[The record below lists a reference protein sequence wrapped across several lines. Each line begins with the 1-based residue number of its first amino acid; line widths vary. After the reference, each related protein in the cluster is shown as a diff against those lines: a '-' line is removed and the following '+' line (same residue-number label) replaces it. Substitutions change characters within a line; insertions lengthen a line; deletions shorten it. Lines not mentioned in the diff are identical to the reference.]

1 MKFHGVQIQ
10 EGSSISNLT
19 VASGTAFPVT
29 PNDAEVFFRTDSDIR
44 VRGLYVYV
52 SGVWDR
58 IASAD
63 AITVPSAA
71 NFPAVANTGDLFYKD
86 SNDANEALYVW
97 TGSAWSPAASGSGST
112 ATVTGDVTG
121 TLTVGGSGALTL
133 ATVVGAATVGSAANA
148 TVITYDA
155 KGRVTGSSTTPIAIN
170 ATQVTAGSFS
180 DARIAQSNITQYQGA
195 LSLAASQTTSGTFAD
210 AQIAASSVTQHQASL
225 TILETQIT
233 DGALLARNAGNETI
247 TGTWQFNNAL
257 PVGTPLSSSH
267 ATTKAYVD
275 AAINGLSW
283 KNSVVAA
290 TTVNITLSGVQTLD
304 GVAVTAGQ
312 RVLVKNQS
320 SQSQNGVYV
329 VAAGAWTRAVDF
341 DQVTPADEVNSA
353 AVFVQQGTLQADTA
367 WTQTAPVVTIGSD
380 AMVFAQF
387 ATGGLIGGTGLT
399 LTGNQL
405 DVVGTAGRIVA
416 NADSI
421 DLATVTNSNTG
432 TFLKLT
438 TDAYGRVTGTTAVV
452 ATDITSLV
460 SYTAGTGISVTGTT
474 IANTGV
480 LSIAGSTNI
489 SASAATGAVTLS
501 LPTTLSGLV
510 SVTSTT
516 FVGALTGNASTA
528 STASTASALTTGRV
542 ISATGDATGASS
554 AFDGSAA
561 VAIPLTLATVNASP
575 VTASFSKVTTNAK
588 GLVTATAPIVVADIT
603 GILSYTGD
611 ATSSGTTLTLATV
624 NANVGQFAVST
635 VNAKGLVTS
644 ATNLSITGD
653 ATGTSSGAGIAL
665 SLSTVNASPVA
676 SSFVKITTTGKGLVT
691 ATTAVVNADIVSAL
705 GYTPV
710 NKAGDT
716 LAGVLN
722 FGGFTAS
729 NAGAPSVGTDLT
741 NKNYVDA
748 AIAGLSWKT
757 SVLVATT
764 ANITL
769 SGTQTIDGVVLV
781 AGNRVLVKNQTT
793 TSANGIY
800 VVAAGAWTRSV
811 DSTSAAQIDGE
822 AVYVLQGTTQADTGW
837 TETATV
843 SVVGTDSVTYVQ
855 FSGSGTYVAGTGI
868 SLTGNTFANTGVL
881 SVTGSTNLS
890 TSASAGNITLSL
902 PTTLSGLASVS
913 STTFVGA
920 LSGNATT
927 ATALQ
932 TGRIISATGDAT
944 GSASAFDGTAAVA
957 IPLTLA
963 TVNAGP
969 VSASFSKLTT
979 NGKGLVIATT
989 PVVAA
994 DITSLVNATYVLKA
1008 GDTMTGTLSIAPTAA
1023 SAGLFLTPVAGTS
1036 AAYVNATTTAGTL
1049 YMGLDASTGGL
1060 KGIGYAGLLWHSGA
1074 YPLRFATAD
1083 TERLRIGADGNIGIG
1098 GGFVP
1103 TYLLDIQSTSGAPMA
1118 LTRYGAFA
1126 SSTSITMQHS
1136 RGAAVG
1142 TNTILQNNDIFGSLI
1157 FSGANGTGYDTGAMI
1172 RAEVDGVPG
1181 ASADMPGRLLFLTTA
1196 DNTSSPVERLRID
1209 NAGISTFTGDAE
1221 NIRQTPV
1228 TTAGFPGVRLN
1239 DTAGSRKLEMIYAG
1253 STSGGAYGGAAGDS
1267 IINANS
1273 GNLVLSTADTGRIY
1287 ITNTGF
1293 VGIGMNTPASF
1304 VPAAGGMFVN
1314 HAGTSTAPLIVG
1326 DSATPASGSGFYMR
1340 STLEGRV
1347 SVGAGA
1353 TMTFY
1358 TGGPGGTERMR
1369 IDSAGNVGIGAPPT
1383 NRLDVF
1389 HTING
1394 IGARVRNTSTSV
1406 ELAIRTDATTAGLD
1420 VGNTTGGI
1428 TFSINTVEK
1437 MRMDTSGK
1445 LGIGNASPA
1454 AWLNV
1459 KQAGV
1464 ATVSSGSMQLLLQD
1478 TGANNSRFGVAVTQT
1493 QSAFMTG
1500 GTTTNPPFT
1509 WLTNDGTIEQ
1519 MRLDSAGNL
1528 GVGVV
1533 PSYKL
1538 DVPFATRLNSI
1549 ERTAAGQLYINASDA
1564 AGFITLNTAGAERV
1578 RIDNAGNVGIAT
1590 AAAISGVKLNVAGGI
1605 SSAGLNVAGNGGFYN
1620 AANKFGVDNNAGQT
1634 RFYSS
1639 GPNSS
1644 TRGSYD
1650 FRITDSVGTLD
1661 MSAMQISA
1669 TGAMILGNSTA
1680 NPAGLI
1686 YLRGASG
1693 TRPSLVY
1700 ENNGTNYWNVALKG
1714 DAGQN
1719 YYQISNSTET
1729 VGVYMTTIASG
1740 FVNLSD
1746 ERFKENIEPIENAVA
1761 KVDTLRAVRFTWKA
1775 DPTLPADVGVIAQ
1788 DVLKVLPE
1796 AVDTSDPEKFGV
1808 RYTHMVPLLIAAIKE
1823 LSATNA
1829 SLLARIEALEAK

>member
-52 SGVWDR
+52 SGTWDR

-71 NFPAVANTGDLFYKD
+71 NFPSVANTGDLFYKD
-86 SNDANEALYVW
+86 SNDVNEALYVW
-97 TGSAWSPAASGSGST
+97 TGSTWSPAASGSGST

-133 ATVVGAATVGSAANA
+133 ATVVGAATIGSAANA

-155 KGRVTGSSTTPIAIN
+155 KGRITGSSTTPIAIN

-180 DARIAQSNITQYQGA
+180 DARIAQSNVTQYQGA

-290 TTVNITLSGVQTLD
+290 TTANITLSGVQTLD
-304 GVAVTAGQ
+304 GVAVTASQ

-329 VAAGAWTRAVDF
+329 VAAGAWIRAVDF

-421 DLATVTNSNTG
+421 DLATVTNSSTG
-432 TFLKLT
+432 SFLKLT

-452 ATDITSLV
+452 ASDITSLV

-480 LSIAGSTNI
+480 LSITGSTNL
-489 SASAATGAVTLS
+489 SASTSTGAVTLS
-501 LPTTLSGLV
+501 LPTTLSGLT

-528 STASTASALTTGRV
+528 SSAATLTTGRV
-542 ISATGDATGASS
+542 ISASGDATGSSS

-561 VAIPLTLATVNASP
+561 VAIPLTLATVNAGP
-575 VTASFSKVTTNAK
+575 VAASFSKVTTNAK
-588 GLVTATAPIVVADIT
+588 GLVTATTPVVVGDIT

-624 NANVGQFAVST
+624 NANVGQFAVPT

-653 ATGTSSGAGIAL
+653 AAGTSSGAGL
-665 SLSTVNASPVA
+665 VLTLSTVNASPIA

-691 ATTAVVNADIVSAL
+691 STATVGNTDIVTAL

-710 NKAGDT
+710 NRAGDT
-716 LAGVLN
+716 LTGALN
-722 FGGFTAS
+722 LGGFTAS

-769 SGTQTIDGVVLV
+769 SGTQTIDGVALV

-793 TSANGIY
+793 ASANGIY

-843 SVVGTDSVTYVQ
+843 STVGTDSVTYVQ

-902 PTTLSGLASVS
+902 PTTLSGLTSVS

-920 LSGNATT
+920 LTGNATT
-927 ATALQ
+927 ATTLQ
-932 TGRIISATGDAT
+932 TGRIISVTGDAT
-944 GSASAFDGTAAVA
+944 GSAPAFNGSAAVA

-963 TVNAGP
+963 TVNASP
-969 VSASFSKLTT
+969 ASASFVKVTT
-979 NGKGLVIATT
+979 TGTGLVTATT

-1008 GDTMTGTLSIAPTAA
+1008 GDTMTGQLLINASGAAA
-1023 SAGLFLTPVAGTS
+1023 SQIRLRRTSDTSQYTWMQLDRADGSRSLEVISNGTV
-1036 AAYVNATTTAGTL
+1036 AAYGIPASAVGFNAQGTTGLHFSTADALRMSIDGSGNVGISTAGARLSVGVGVGSGTGQI
-1049 YMGLDASTGGL
+1049 YAFKTGAVDVPIESSTSSTSTAFGTNSSASANVWGAPATSSYLGNQ
-1060 KGIGYAGLLWHSGA
+1060 AA
-1074 YPLRFATAD
+1074 YPL
-1083 TERLRIGADGNIGIG
+1083 
-1098 GGFVP
+1098 V
-1103 TYLLDIQSTSGAPMA
+1103 
-1118 LTRYGAFA
+1118 
-1126 SSTSITMQHS
+1126 
-1136 RGAAVG
+1136 
-1142 TNTILQNNDIFGSLI
+1142 
-1157 FSGANGTGYDTGAMI
+1157 
-1172 RAEVDGVPG
+1172 
-1181 ASADMPGRLLFLTTA
+1181 LTT
-1196 DNTSSPVERLRID
+1196 N
-1209 NAGISTFTGDAE
+1209 
-1221 NIRQTPV
+1221 
-1228 TTAGFPGVRLN
+1228 GV
-1239 DTAGSRKLEMIYAG
+1239 
-1253 STSGGAYGGAAGDS
+1253 
-1267 IINANS
+1267 
-1273 GNLVLSTADTGRIY
+1273 
-1287 ITNTGF
+1287 
-1293 VGIGMNTPASF
+1293 
-1304 VPAAGGMFVN
+1304 
-1314 HAGTSTAPLIVG
+1314 
-1326 DSATPASGSGFYMR
+1326 
-1340 STLEGRV
+1340 
-1347 SVGAGA
+1347 
-1353 TMTFY
+1353 
-1358 TGGPGGTERMR
+1358 ERMR
-1369 IDSAGNVGIGAPPT
+1369 IDTNGNVGIGGTPT

-1389 HTING
+1389 HTVTG
-1394 IGARVRNTSTSV
+1394 IGARVRNTGTGV
-1406 ELAIRTDATTAGLD
+1406 ELAIRTDAATAGID
-1420 VGNTTGGI
+1420 AGNTTGGI
-1428 TFSINTVEK
+1428 TFSINAVEK
-1437 MRMDTSGK
+1437 MRMDTTGN
-1445 LGIGNASPA
+1445 LGIGTTPTVKLEVRGNIASGGTVGILHNYSDTGGDARYAGLNFVVGSDNGTSAIRSYRTNSANNFETALVFMTNPSGATQTPVERMRIDSTGQVGIGGVPSVAYLDIFGNAGAYPIAQAMVRINNAS
-1454 AWLNV
+1454 
-1459 KQAGV
+1459 
-1464 ATVSSGSMQLLLQD
+1464 T
-1478 TGANNSRFGVAVTQT
+1478 TG
-1493 QSAFMTG
+1493 QSAIDFKHN
-1500 GTTTNPPFT
+1500 GTFRGRVRS
-1509 WLTNDGTIEQ
+1509 DY
-1519 MRLDSAGNL
+1519 AGNMSYVAIG
-1528 GVGVV
+1528 GVH
-1533 PSYKL
+1533 
-1538 DVPFATRLNSI
+1538 DF
-1549 ERTAAGQLYINASDA
+1549 YINGDSGTGTNAM
-1564 AGFITLNTAGAERV
+1564 
-1578 RIDNAGNVGIAT
+1578 RIDAAGNVGINTTAT
-1590 AAAISGVKLNVAGGI
+1590 ISGVKLNVAGGI
-1605 SSAGLNVAGNGGFYN
+1605 SSSGLNVAGNGGFYN

-1634 RFYSS
+1634 RMYSS
-1639 GPNSS
+1639 GANST

-1661 MSAMQISA
+1661 ASAMIIDSAGVVLVGTTTTSNPQSGILLSPGTGLNTNISIA
-1669 TGAMILGNSTA
+1669 HANTAPSGNFYIGFNYNST
-1680 NPAGLI
+1680 NIGGI
-1686 YLRGASG
+1686 
-1693 TRPSLVY
+1693 VQ
-1700 ENNGTNYWNVALKG
+1700 NGTTAVSYNTTSDRRLKTSIVDAPSAASKVLALQVRSF
-1714 DAGQN
+1714 DW
-1719 YYQISNSTET
+1719 ISDGTHVEH
-1729 VGVYMTTIASG
+1729 G
-1740 FVNLSD
+1740 F
-1746 ERFKENIEPIENAVA
+1746 
-1761 KVDTLRAVRFTWKA
+1761 
-1775 DPTLPADVGVIAQ
+1775 IAQ
-1788 DVLKVLPE
+1788 ELNEVEPLAVTPGETWAIDPSKLVATLAKALQESLNRTQSLE
-1796 AVDTSDPEKFGV
+1796 ANVEG
-1808 RYTHMVPLLIAAIKE
+1808 
-1823 LSATNA
+1823 
-1829 SLLARIEALEAK
+1829 LLARIEALEAK